1 MALSEE
7 QIKSILIKDIKCKT
21 ILVSK
26 EEKEKIINEHQND
39 GWKLIKELEINGKIK
54 ITFEKIK

>member
-26 EEKEKIINEHQND
+26 EEKEKIINEHQID
-39 GWKLIKELEINGKIK
+39 GWKLIKEIEINEKIK

>member
-26 EEKEKIINEHQND
+26 EEKEKIIKEHQND

>member
-39 GWKLIKELEINGKIK
+39 GWKLIKEIEINGKIK